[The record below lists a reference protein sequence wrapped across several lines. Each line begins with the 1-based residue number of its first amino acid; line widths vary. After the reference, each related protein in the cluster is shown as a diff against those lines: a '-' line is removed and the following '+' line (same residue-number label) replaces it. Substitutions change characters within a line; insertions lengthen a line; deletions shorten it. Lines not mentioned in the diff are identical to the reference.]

1 MGINVST
8 EREDNYTE
16 NDITSSFQCYDG
28 IYQLYKTNEYD
39 KLYNLNKA
47 RIAYNSDKII
57 QIYYDYITYGSFT
70 LNEQTF
76 NDLSKIHILI
86 YFNEFKK
93 LPNVILYN
101 INTNTLKTNV
111 EESSYTN
118 QHGLY
123 PIRRIKKF
131 ERVYLST
138 QYLKQIEDADKYY
151 RYNALVLF
159 FFNERINNNIN
170 IPSNT
175 NNINTNTNNAN
186 TNNTSTNNTNSSI
199 IPVVLSASLF

>member
-1 MGINVST
+1 MGTNVST
-8 EREDNYTE
+8 ERENKKEEY
-16 NDITSSFQCYDG
+16 NFKSSFQCYDG
-28 IYQLYKTNEYD
+28 IYQLYKTDEYD
-39 KLYNLNKA
+39 RLYERA
-47 RIAYNSDKII
+47 RIAYNSDRII

-93 LPNVILYN
+93 LPNNILYN

-118 QHGLY
+118 EKGLY

-138 QYLKQIEDADKYY
+138 QYLKQIEDADIYN
-151 RYNALVLF
+151 RYNAFVLF
-159 FFNERINNNIN
+159 CFNEKINNNIN

-175 NNINTNTNNAN
+175 NNTNTNTN
-186 TNNTSTNNTNSSI
+186 TNNTSTNNTNSNI
-199 IPVVLSASLF
+199 IPVMIASSLM